1 MTSAI
6 KRRAMTLRGMW
17 SPVGEACF
25 HLLRPLARVLLRHGL
40 TAHEFGKIAN
50 AAFVAAAGDVLRER
64 GSDSSYSLIA
74 ALTGIHRH
82 AVSEIASSAA
92 SGDVSDL
99 QSKGYERNRLA
110 RVLAGWF
117 ESPEYTDDRGRPLVL
132 GLDGPAPSFTSLV
145 REFSGDLYPRII
157 RDELL
162 RVGAVR
168 MTRDGRIRALSRRF
182 SSGGAS
188 AESLDALGSTTADL
202 MATLENN
209 LIPGRDRLF
218 TDSAT
223 AVNLPADAVPLFR
236 QLVAR
241 RGAALLDDIEGW
253 LAEHDLPSS
262 GSASAGSVRAGVSI
276 FMFEDPPQS
285 ADPSWDDAS

>member
-1 MTSAI
+1 MLLDH
-6 KRRAMTLRGMW
+6 LRTT
-17 SPVGEACF
+17 CF
-25 HLLRPLARVLLRHGL
+25 HLLRPLARILLRQGL

-64 GSDSSYSLIA
+64 GSEPSYSLIA
-74 ALTGIHRH
+74 TLTGIHRH
-82 AVSEIASSAA
+82 AVSEISSSAE
-92 SGDVSDL
+92 SGSVSDL

-117 ESPEYTDDRGRPLVL
+117 ENPGYTDERGRPLVL
-132 GLDGPAPSFTSLV
+132 SLDGPAPSFASLV

-202 MATLENN
+202 MTTLENN
-209 LIPGRDRLF
+209 LTPGRDRLF
-218 TDSAT
+218 ADSAA
-223 AVNLPADAVPLFR
+223 AVHLPAEAVPLFR

-241 RGAALLDDIEGW
+241 RGAALLNDIEGW
-253 LAEHDLPSS
+253 LAEHDLPAS
-262 GSASAGSVRAGVSI
+262 GRDSTGSLRAGVSI
-276 FMFEDPPQS
+276 FMFEDPPQTPGPFGNI
-285 ADPSWDDAS
+285 DT